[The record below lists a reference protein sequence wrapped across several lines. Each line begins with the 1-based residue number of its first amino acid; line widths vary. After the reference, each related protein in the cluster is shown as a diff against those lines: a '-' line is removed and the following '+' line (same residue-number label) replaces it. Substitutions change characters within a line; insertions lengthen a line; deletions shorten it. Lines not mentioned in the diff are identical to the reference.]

1 MTANLAT
8 RRTASLGPSPGLGS
22 RPASIIWGEDET
34 RRRDG
39 ERDMEEGVGRDKE
52 VKKTNVNWKFF
63 VDYKYKLF
71 TTHAS

>member
-34 RRRDG
+34 RRR
-39 ERDMEEGVGRDKE
+39 EGVGRDEE